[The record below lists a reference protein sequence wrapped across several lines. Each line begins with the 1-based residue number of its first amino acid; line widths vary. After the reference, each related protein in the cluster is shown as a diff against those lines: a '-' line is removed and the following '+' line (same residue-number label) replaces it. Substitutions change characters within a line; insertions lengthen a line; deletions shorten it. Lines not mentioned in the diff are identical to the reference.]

1 MVHNVFSPPRPK
13 ICEIVN
19 LCCFNLVYGN
29 LSYSNSKLIQPQI
42 NVATSIF
49 TFVFNATFKFHPS
62 KRCSW
67 ALRQIQTCLLGAPL
81 VLCSLSFSYISLCDR
96 LCLFMY
102 SQVSF
107 SSARP
112 FGPEGL
118 KGPEARTSVL
128 GGLWSLMAWVQTLIL
143 LLLSHVILMGSYF
156 SIWSWVVSFPKFLLR
171 QDISSLKGK
180 LWK

>member
-1 MVHNVFSPPRPK
+1 
-13 ICEIVN
+13 
-19 LCCFNLVYGN
+19 
-29 LSYSNSKLIQPQI
+29 
-42 NVATSIF
+42 
-49 TFVFNATFKFHPS
+49 
-62 KRCSW
+62 
-67 ALRQIQTCLLGAPL
+67 
-81 VLCSLSFSYISLCDR
+81 
-96 LCLFMY
+96 MY

-156 SIWSWVVSFPKFLLR
+156 SI
-171 QDISSLKGK
+171 
-180 LWK
+180 